1 MKLITFS
8 ITNFRSITNAHKI
21 NLEDITVLLG
31 KNNEGKSNIIKA
43 LSIGMNII
51 SNPTYERHILRKSY
65 YIIEDECYF
74 WKRDFPISYQ
84 NRNRGLETIFKFEFE
99 LSEQEIREFKAS
111 VNSRIN
117 GTLEIQIK
125 IGNDNRPKFS
135 VPKRGNKSLEKKV
148 DKIREFVSKRIIF
161 NYIPAIRT
169 EEDGINII
177 RANLSKELAVIE
189 EKEEYK
195 KALKTINDLQ
205 QEILDGISQKI
216 KKSLIGFI
224 PTIKNVQLHIAEES
238 RVRAL
243 RRDVEVIIDDGTP
256 TKIEYKGDGIKS
268 LVSIGILTDRYNTSE
283 SSIIAIDEPESHL
296 HPGAIS
302 ELNKVIRNLKK
313 GSQVIIT
320 THNPQFTDVDNLKN
334 NIIVDKGKAIPC
346 KNIQEIRE
354 VLGIKIYD
362 YLYNIRYVLIVEGEN
377 DKKILEKIL
386 KQKSSGI
393 QKLLDNGEMVIH
405 SLSGASKLESYLN
418 YLKENV
424 CKYYV
429 FLDNDEEGIAA
440 VEKSK
445 KSKLLEENE
454 YNLVSYIGMKK
465 VEIEDIIKK
474 DLYISRIQN
483 EMGINIDKTKI
494 NSMKNKWS
502 DKMKNI
508 YEQQGKIWNDEV
520 EFKMK
525 NIVSSLV
532 EEYRGDIDNI
542 IVSNS
547 MDSINLLI
555 HNIEQANKIVGNK

>member
-268 LVSIGILTDRYNTSE
+268 LVSMGILTDRYNTSE

-494 NSMKNKWS
+494 NSVKNKWS

>member
-205 QEILDGISQKI
+205 QEILNGISQKI

-268 LVSIGILTDRYNTSE
+268 LVSMGILTDRYNTSE

-547 MDSINLLI
+547 IDSINLLI

>member
-1 MKLITFS
+1 MKLIIFS

-268 LVSIGILTDRYNTSE
+268 LVSMGILTDRYNTSE
-283 SSIIAIDEPESHL
+283 SSIIAIDEPEFHL

-424 CKYYV
+424 CKYYI

>member
-268 LVSIGILTDRYNTSE
+268 LVSMGILTDRYNTSE

-320 THNPQFTDVDNLKN
+320 THNPQFTDADNLKN

>member
-84 NRNRGLETIFKFEFE
+84 NRNRGIETIFKFEFE

-177 RANLSKELAVIE
+177 RADLSKELAVIE

-268 LVSIGILTDRYNTSE
+268 LVSMGILTDRYNTSE

-494 NSMKNKWS
+494 NRVKNKWS

>member
-268 LVSIGILTDRYNTSE
+268 LVSMGILTDRYNTSE

-555 HNIEQANKIVGNK
+555 HNIEQANKIVRNK

>member
-268 LVSIGILTDRYNTSE
+268 LVSMGILTDRYNTSE

-494 NSMKNKWS
+494 NRMKNKWS

>member
-51 SNPTYERHILRKSY
+51 SNPIYESHILRKSY

-243 RRDVEVIIDDGTP
+243 RRDVEVIIDDGIP

-268 LVSIGILTDRYNTSE
+268 LVSMGILTDRYNTSE

-474 DLYISRIQN
+474 DLYISLHL
-483 EMGINIDKTKI
+483 
-494 NSMKNKWS
+494 
-502 DKMKNI
+502 
-508 YEQQGKIWNDEV
+508 Y
-520 EFKMK
+520 
-525 NIVSSLV
+525 L
-532 EEYRGDIDNI
+532 
-542 IVSNS
+542 
-547 MDSINLLI
+547 
-555 HNIEQANKIVGNK
+555 

>member
-65 YIIEDECYF
+65 YIIEDESYF

-268 LVSIGILTDRYNTSE
+268 LVSMGILTDRYNTSE

-474 DLYISRIQN
+474 NLYISRIQN

-555 HNIEQANKIVGNK
+555 HNIEQANKIV

>member
-51 SNPTYERHILRKSY
+51 SNPAYEIHILRKSY
-65 YIIEDECYF
+65 YIIDDECYS

-84 NRNRGLETIFKFEFE
+84 TRNRGLETIFKFEFE
-99 LSEQEIREFKAS
+99 LNEQEIREFKES
-111 VNSRIN
+111 VKSRIN

-125 IGNDNRPKFS
+125 IGNDDQPKFS

-148 DKIREFVSKRIIF
+148 DKIREFVRKRIIF

-268 LVSIGILTDRYNTSE
+268 LVSMGILTDRYNTSE

-346 KNIQEIRE
+346 KNIQEVRE
-354 VLGIKIYD
+354 VLGIKISD

-454 YNLVSYIGMKK
+454 YNLVSYVGMKK
-465 VEIEDIIKK
+465 AEIEDIIKK
-474 DLYISRIQN
+474 DFYISRIQN
-483 EMGINIDKTKI
+483 EMGINIDESKI

-508 YEQQGKIWNDEV
+508 YEQQGKIWSDEV

-532 EEYRGDIDNI
+532 EGYRGNIDNI

-547 MDSINLLI
+547 MGSINLLI
-555 HNIEQANKIVGNK
+555 QNIEQANKIAGNK

>member
-268 LVSIGILTDRYNTSE
+268 LVSMGILTDRYNTSE

-354 VLGIKIYD
+354 V
-362 YLYNIRYVLIVEGEN
+362 
-377 DKKILEKIL
+377 
-386 KQKSSGI
+386 
-393 QKLLDNGEMVIH
+393 
-405 SLSGASKLESYLN
+405 
-418 YLKENV
+418 
-424 CKYYV
+424 
-429 FLDNDEEGIAA
+429 
-440 VEKSK
+440 
-445 KSKLLEENE
+445 
-454 YNLVSYIGMKK
+454 YI
-465 VEIEDIIKK
+465 I
-474 DLYISRIQN
+474 
-483 EMGINIDKTKI
+483 
-494 NSMKNKWS
+494 
-502 DKMKNI
+502 
-508 YEQQGKIWNDEV
+508 
-520 EFKMK
+520 
-525 NIVSSLV
+525 
-532 EEYRGDIDNI
+532 
-542 IVSNS
+542 
-547 MDSINLLI
+547 
-555 HNIEQANKIVGNK
+555 

>member
-205 QEILDGISQKI
+205 QEILNGISQKI

-268 LVSIGILTDRYNTSE
+268 LVSMGILTDRYNTSE

-502 DKMKNI
+502 DKIKNI

-547 MDSINLLI
+547 IDSINLLI

>member
-169 EEDGINII
+169 EEDEINII

-268 LVSIGILTDRYNTSE
+268 LVSMGILTDRYNTSE

-313 GSQVIIT
+313 SSQVIIT
-320 THNPQFTDVDNLKN
+320 THNPQFTDADNLKN

>member
-268 LVSIGILTDRYNTSE
+268 LVSMGILTDRYNTSE

-483 EMGINIDKTKI
+483 EMGINTDKTKI

>member
-43 LSIGMNII
+43 LSVGMNII

-216 KKSLIGFI
+216 KKSLMGFI

-268 LVSIGILTDRYNTSE
+268 LVSMGILTDRYNTSE

>member
-51 SNPTYERHILRKSY
+51 SDPTYERHILRKSY

-268 LVSIGILTDRYNTSE
+268 LVSMGILTDRYNTSE

-302 ELNKVIRNLKK
+302 ELNKVIRNLKN
-313 GSQVIIT
+313 GNQVIIT

-483 EMGINIDKTKI
+483 EMGINIDKTRI
-494 NSMKNKWS
+494 NSMRNKWS

>member
-1 MKLITFS
+1 MKLIIFS

-268 LVSIGILTDRYNTSE
+268 LVSMGILTDRYNTSE

-424 CKYYV
+424 CKYYI

>member
-135 VPKRGNKSLEKKV
+135 VPKRENKSLEKKV

-268 LVSIGILTDRYNTSE
+268 LVSMGILTDRYNTSE

>member
-43 LSIGMNII
+43 LSVGMNII

-216 KKSLIGFI
+216 KKSLMGFI

-268 LVSIGILTDRYNTSE
+268 LVSMGILTDRYNTSE

-508 YEQQGKIWNDEV
+508 YEQQGKKWNDEV

>member
-268 LVSIGILTDRYNTSE
+268 LVSMGILTDRYNTSE

>member
-1 MKLITFS
+1 
-8 ITNFRSITNAHKI
+8 
-21 NLEDITVLLG
+21 
-31 KNNEGKSNIIKA
+31 
-43 LSIGMNII
+43 MNII

-125 IGNDNRPKFS
+125 IGNDNRTKFS

-268 LVSIGILTDRYNTSE
+268 LVSMGILTDRYNTSE

-555 HNIEQANKIVGNK
+555 HNIEQVNKIVGNK

>member
-268 LVSIGILTDRYNTSE
+268 LVSMGILTDRYNTSE

-302 ELNKVIRNLKK
+302 ELNKVIRNLKN
-313 GSQVIIT
+313 GNQVIIT

-445 KSKLLEENE
+445 KSKLLVENE

-483 EMGINIDKTKI
+483 EMGINIDKTRI
-494 NSMKNKWS
+494 NSMRNKWS

>member
-1 MKLITFS
+1 M
-8 ITNFRSITNAHKI
+8 
-21 NLEDITVLLG
+21 
-31 KNNEGKSNIIKA
+31 
-43 LSIGMNII
+43 
-51 SNPTYERHILRKSY
+51 
-65 YIIEDECYF
+65 
-74 WKRDFPISYQ
+74 
-84 NRNRGLETIFKFEFE
+84 
-99 LSEQEIREFKAS
+99 
-111 VNSRIN
+111 
-117 GTLEIQIK
+117 
-125 IGNDNRPKFS
+125 
-135 VPKRGNKSLEKKV
+135 
-148 DKIREFVSKRIIF
+148 
-161 NYIPAIRT
+161 
-169 EEDGINII
+169 
-177 RANLSKELAVIE
+177 
-189 EKEEYK
+189 
-195 KALKTINDLQ
+195 
-205 QEILDGISQKI
+205 
-216 KKSLIGFI
+216 
-224 PTIKNVQLHIAEES
+224 
-238 RVRAL
+238 
-243 RRDVEVIIDDGTP
+243 
-256 TKIEYKGDGIKS
+256 
-268 LVSIGILTDRYNTSE
+268 
-283 SSIIAIDEPESHL
+283 
-296 HPGAIS
+296 
-302 ELNKVIRNLKK
+302 
-313 GSQVIIT
+313 
-320 THNPQFTDVDNLKN
+320 
-334 NIIVDKGKAIPC
+334 
-346 KNIQEIRE
+346 
-354 VLGIKIYD
+354 
-362 YLYNIRYVLIVEGEN
+362 
-377 DKKILEKIL
+377 
-386 KQKSSGI
+386 
-393 QKLLDNGEMVIH
+393 LDNGEMVIH

>member
-189 EKEEYK
+189 KKEEYK

-268 LVSIGILTDRYNTSE
+268 LVSMGILTDRYNTSE

-302 ELNKVIRNLKK
+302 ELNKVIRNLKN

-494 NSMKNKWS
+494 NSMRNKWS

>member
-1 MKLITFS
+1 MKLIIFS

-268 LVSIGILTDRYNTSE
+268 LVSMGILTDRYNTSE